1 MRILIVILASA
12 CFLQW
17 TMDGAIAGVTA
28 KTALTCKIRD
38 KQTCQSLCSAP
49 SSCKSDCVGCPSSC
63 GVECWDIVWP
73 NDGINKLWKGF
84 SHEQRHLFMKGMK
97 IEGE

>member
-17 TMDGAIAGVTA
+17 TTVGANAEVTA
-28 KTALTCKIRD
+28 KAQLTCKIRD
-38 KQTCQSLCSAP
+38 KQSCQNDCSAP
-49 SSCKSDCVGCPSSC
+49 SSCKSNCVGCPSSC